1 MDKLSLDLND
11 LEVDSFKTSSE
22 EEKGRGT
29 VQGNSIP
36 ECGSLVQTCG
46 YNCDDNTLA
55 GCQSVVDPGCGG
67 TAIDPGCGGGTAIDP
82 GCGGGET
89 AIDPGCGTF

>member
-22 EEKGRGT
+22 EEQGRGT

-36 ECGSLVQTCG
+36 ECGSLVQTCV
-46 YNCDDNTLA
+46 YNCDDNTLV
-55 GCQSVVDPGCGG
+55 GCQSVADPGC
-67 TAIDPGCGGGTAIDP
+67 GGTAIDP